1 MGNFDRIKIAI
12 IEDNPIVRSVLK
24 VLLSSYTNIIFEIVL
39 ELESLIDFDRLDT
52 AMIQSPDIILLDI
65 QMPEISGLEGIP
77 MLYKSFPNSLIIMI
91 TDVDDKDVVMK
102 CIQAGAKGYLS
113 KGFDQQELIGGIT
126 SVVHGGSFISPA
138 IARKVFDHIRN
149 RNNMIDEL
157 TRRQQ
162 EIVEGIVEG
171 LSYKLIGY
179 KFGISI
185 DTVREHIK
193 NIYKKLNINSKG
205 ELVALLKF

>member
-1 MGNFDRIKIAI
+1 MGNFDRIKVAI
-12 IEDNPIVRSVLK
+12 VEDNPIVRSVLK
-24 VLLSSYTNIIFEIVL
+24 VLLSSYSNIIFEIVL
-39 ELESLIDFDRLDT
+39 ELESLIDFERLDT
-52 AMIQSPDIILLDI
+52 SMIQSPDIVLLDI
-65 QMPEISGLEGIP
+65 RMPEISGLEGIP
-77 MLYKSFPNSLIIMI
+77 MLYKSFPDSLIIMI
-91 TDVDDKDVVMK
+91 TDVEDKDVVMK
-102 CIQAGAKGYLS
+102 CIQSGAKGYIS
-113 KGFDQQELIGGIT
+113 KGFNQQELIGGIV

-193 NIYKKLNINSKG
+193 NIYKKLHINSKG

>member
-1 MGNFDRIKIAI
+1 MGNPERIKVAI
-12 IEDNPIVRSVLK
+12 IEHNPIARNVLK
-24 VLLSSYTNIIFEIVL
+24 VLLSSYSNIIFEIVL
-39 ELESLIDFDRLDT
+39 ELESLIDFDRLDL
-52 AMIQSPDIILLDI
+52 AKIQSPDIILLDI
-65 QMPEISGLEGIP
+65 RMPGISGLEGIP
-77 MLYKSFPNSLIIMI
+77 MLYKRFSDSLIIVI
-91 TDVDDKDVVMK
+91 TDVSDKDVVMK
-102 CIQAGAKGYLS
+102 CIQAGAKGYIS

-149 RNNMIDEL
+149 RNNTIDEL

-205 ELVALLKF
+205 ELVAMLKF

>member
-1 MGNFDRIKIAI
+1 MGNSERIKVAI

-24 VLLSSYTNIIFEIVL
+24 VLLSSYSNIIFEIVL
-39 ELESLIDFDRLDT
+39 ELESLIDFDKLDT

-65 QMPEISGLEGIP
+65 RMPEISGLEGIP
-77 MLYKSFPNSLIIMI
+77 MLYKSFPDSLIIMI
-91 TDVDDKDVVMK
+91 TDVADKDVVMK
-102 CIQAGAKGYLS
+102 CIQAGAKGYIS

-149 RNNMIDEL
+149 RNEMIDEL

-193 NIYKKLNINSKG
+193 NIYKKLHINSKG
-205 ELVALLKF
+205 ELVAMLRF

>member
-1 MGNFDRIKIAI
+1 MGNFERIKIAI

-24 VLLSSYTNIIFEIVL
+24 VLLSSYSNIIFEIVL

-52 AMIQSPDIILLDI
+52 SKYQSPDIILLDI
-65 QMPEISGLEGIP
+65 RMPEISGLDGIP
-77 MLYKSFPNSLIIMI
+77 MLYKSFPDSLIIMI
-91 TDVDDKDVVMK
+91 TDVEDKDVVMK

-113 KGFDQQELIGGIT
+113 KGFDQQELINGIT
-126 SVVHGGSFISPA
+126 SVAHGGSFISPA

>member
-1 MGNFDRIKIAI
+1 MGNSERIKVAI

-24 VLLSSYTNIIFEIVL
+24 VLLSSYSNIIFEIVL
-39 ELESLIDFDRLDT
+39 ELESLIDFERLDT

-65 QMPEISGLEGIP
+65 RMPEISGLEGIP
-77 MLYKSFPNSLIIMI
+77 MLYRSFPDSLIIMI
-91 TDVDDKDVVMK
+91 TDVADKDVVMK
-102 CIQAGAKGYLS
+102 CIQAGAKGYIS

-126 SVVHGGSFISPA
+126 SVVYGGSFISPA

-149 RNNMIDEL
+149 RNEMIDEL

-205 ELVALLKF
+205 ELVAMLKF